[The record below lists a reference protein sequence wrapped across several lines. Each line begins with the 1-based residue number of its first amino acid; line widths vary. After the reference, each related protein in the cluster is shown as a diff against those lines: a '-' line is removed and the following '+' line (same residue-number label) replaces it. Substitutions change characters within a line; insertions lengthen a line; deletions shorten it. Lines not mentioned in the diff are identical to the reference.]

1 MKKIYILITLFIIL
15 LGFFGYAGKIE
26 NDYLDASIA
35 AQQTAFNDLLS
46 EKSPQSVR
54 IDQQQLLTI
63 GILLGA
69 GLVGL
74 LIIRRK

>member
-26 NDYLDASIA
+26 NDYLGASIA
-35 AQQTAFNDLLS
+35 AQQTAFEDLLS
-46 EKSPQSVR
+46 ERSPQSLGM
-54 IDQQQLLTI
+54 DQRQLLTI